1 MHDVVQL
8 VISPAFNVKRRLSV
22 RLKLARIRKGRIAT
36 GTGVIFRRYVLCR
49 YSYLRVLLMAVC
61 DVHGQVVH

>member
-49 YSYLRVLLMAVC
+49 YSYL
-61 DVHGQVVH
+61 